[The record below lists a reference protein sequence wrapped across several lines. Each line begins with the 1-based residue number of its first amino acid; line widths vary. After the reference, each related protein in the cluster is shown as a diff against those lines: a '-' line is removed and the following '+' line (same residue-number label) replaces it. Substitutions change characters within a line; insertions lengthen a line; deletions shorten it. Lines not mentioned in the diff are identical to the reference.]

1 MATEGC
7 DESFEQKGTAAHREA
22 GERARWC
29 EQLARQN
36 YLKGD
41 HSGFTEEY
49 GVNRPD
55 NKPFRGK
62 ICQRR
67 QSAISKL
74 IICILTD
81 PRPGKP
87 WCKC

>member
-1 MATEGC
+1 MKASSRRAPQLTVKQENV
-7 DESFEQKGTAAHREA
+7 HA
-22 GERARWC
+22 GVSNSLGKTTSRVITVGW
-29 EQLARQN
+29 
-36 YLKGD
+36 
-41 HSGFTEEY
+41 FTEEY

-67 QSAISKL
+67 QSTISKL

-87 WCKC
+87 WCKCC